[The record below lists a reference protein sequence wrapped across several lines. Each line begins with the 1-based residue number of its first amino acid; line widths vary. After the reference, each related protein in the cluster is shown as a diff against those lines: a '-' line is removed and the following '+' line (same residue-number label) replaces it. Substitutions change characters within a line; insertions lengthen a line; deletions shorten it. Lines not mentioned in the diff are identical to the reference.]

1 MNLFKKLWNF
11 VSNYHIPKDVNNLKR
26 IQLQILNQY
35 AFLIS
40 IFFFIDSVRDLLFGF
55 WINFYVLFALGV
67 IFLLLFLFTKIRF
80 NSFIL
85 LGCCLLLLLLIF
97 YFSSIGGFNNGI
109 ALYYFAVLSAVLFIF
124 NGKNEFFFRIIIY
137 VMITI
142 LFSISHFYDFNIFR
156 LKDHEDE
163 LLTKNQRII
172 TFFQVFMI
180 TILNGYFIARKNYVT
195 AKLYH
200 KTIRSENMI
209 QDLKRK
215 LNTDTTN
222 NNIEDLVKLAI
233 NNDISFMAAFRN
245 FFPNFYNNLIVINP
259 DMTFDELKFCA
270 LLKLGFTT
278 KDIAEYAHLTF
289 RTVQTKKNRLRKSFN
304 IPSEIDLYKWVDEI

>member
-1 MNLFKKLWNF
+1 MIEMNLFKKLWDF
-11 VSNYHIPKDVNNLKR
+11 VSNYHISKDVNNLKK

-40 IFFFIDSVRDLLFGF
+40 IIFFIDSIRDLLFGF
-55 WINFYVLFALGV
+55 WINFYVLAALGAV
-67 IFLLLFLFTKIRF
+67 FLFLFFFTKLRF
-80 NSFIL
+80 NSFVL
-85 LGCCLLLLLLIF
+85 LGCCLLFLFLIF
-97 YFSSIGGFNNGI
+97 YFSSIRGFNNGI
-109 ALYYFAVLSAVLFIF
+109 SLYYFAVLSAVLFIF
-124 NGKNEFFFRIIIY
+124 NGKNEFYFRIIIY
-137 VMITI
+137 AMVMI
-142 LFSISHFYDFNIFR
+142 LFSISHLYDFNIFR

-180 TILNGYFIARKNYVT
+180 TMLNGYFIARKNYVT

-209 QDLKRK
+209 EDMKRK
-215 LNTDTTN
+215 LNTDT
-222 NNIEDLVKLAI
+222 NIVDIVKLAI
-233 NNDISFMAAFRN
+233 NNDISFIPTFRN
-245 FFPNFYNNLIVINP
+245 FFPNFYNNLVVINP
-259 DMTFDELKFCA
+259 DVTLDELKFCA